1 LLFTCLRIDHWDLHR
16 EKFIILTEKSLV
28 TISYDFIVGKLKNYK
43 RTMLADIIGINYGN
57 LAYPEKSMMG

>member
-1 LLFTCLRIDHWDLHR
+1 
-16 EKFIILTEKSLV
+16 
-28 TISYDFIVGKLKNYK
+28 VGKLKNYK